1 MWRTLTP
8 AEKRDCRQRDT
19 ITVLSVLLV
28 VLTLSIGWQ
37 AFGRY
42 EDNKII
48 EVQAGLLRVQE
59 VRINNLVNEVKEL
72 TEKAVQISRGAERT
86 ATVTAYTHTGNP
98 TASGTMPVVGRT
110 VAGPRWIPLGTKVWI
125 EGVGERI
132 VEDRTHI
139 RFNGRYDVFM
149 DSEAECLEWGIQQ
162 RVVIINQEGE

>member
-8 AEKRDCRQRDT
+8 AEKRDCRQRDA
-19 ITVLSVLLV
+19 ITTLLVLLV
-28 VLTLSIGWQ
+28 VLILTIGWQ

-72 TEKAVQISRGAERT
+72 NEKAVQVSRGAERT
-86 ATVTAYTHTGNP
+86 ATVTAYTWTGNK
-98 TASGTMPVVGRT
+98 TASGTWPKEGRT
-110 VAGPRWIPLGTKVWI
+110 CAGPRNIPFGTVVWI

-132 VEDRTHI
+132 VEDRLALKYD
-139 RFNGRYDVFM
+139 NRYDVFM
-149 DSEAECLEWGIQQ
+149 ATENECLEWGIQQ
-162 RVVIINQEGE
+162 RVVR